1 MRVAKAVQNLI
12 EAFERLPGIGPK
24 SAQRLTYYL
33 LHVPQGELDKLA
45 ASVSDLKKNT
55 KVCSICYNISETDPC
70 DICSDPHRDKSVIA
84 VVEQPLDILALER
97 GNGFNGVYHVLHGI
111 IDPLHNIGPD
121 EIHIADLI
129 SRIKNPTTGESV
141 KEIILALN
149 PNMEGEA
156 TCLYIKK
163 IIEQDVPAEMQSGIK
178 VTRLAHG
185 LPIGADI
192 EYADDITLNRAI
204 EGRREY

>member
-1 MRVAKAVQNLI
+1 MRVARAVQNLI

-24 SAQRLTYYL
+24 TAARLTYYL
-33 LHVPQGELDKLA
+33 LHVPQVELERFAGAL
-45 ASVSDLKKNT
+45 SSLKKDT
-55 KVCSICYNISETDPC
+55 VECSVCHNIAEADPC
-70 DICSDPHRDKSVIA
+70 DICADRDRDGGMIC
-84 VVEQPLDILALER
+84 VVEQPLDVLAMER
-97 GNGFNGVYHVLHGI
+97 GNGYRGVYHVLHGV

-121 EIHIADLI
+121 EIRI
-129 SRIKNPTTGESV
+129 SELAKRVEAGEV

-156 TCLYIKK
+156 TCMYINKMLK
-163 IIEQDVPAEMQSGIK
+163 AENLAVK

-185 LPIGADI
+185 LPVGADI
-192 EYADDITLNRAI
+192 EYADEVTLSRAM

>member
-1 MRVAKAVQNLI
+1 MRVAKAVTNVI

-24 SAQRLTYYL
+24 TAARLAYYL
-33 LHVPQGELDKLA
+33 LHVPQSELDRM
-45 ASVSDLKKNT
+45 ASAISDLKRNT
-55 KVCSICYNISETDPC
+55 VECEVCHNISESSPC
-70 DICSDPHRDKSVIA
+70 DVCGDRGRDRGIIC
-84 VVEQPLDILALER
+84 VVEQPLDVLAIER
-97 GNGFNGVYHVLHGI
+97 GDGYKGVYHVLHGV

-121 EIHIADLI
+121 EIKIKELVDR
-129 SRIKNPTTGESV
+129 SRDA

-156 TCLYIKK
+156 TCLYLKRLLGG
-163 IIEQDVPAEMQSGIK
+163 VK

-185 LPIGADI
+185 LPIGGDI
-192 EYADDITLNRAI
+192 EYADDRTLTHAM